1 MNPIPGQ
8 TKPLARREGLVV
20 HELPDEVL
28 VYDTETD
35 RAHCLNHTAAF
46 VWQRCDGRKS
56 PSDIA
61 RELTERKGAK
71 VDPRVVNLALDQLS
85 RKNLLIGHPSK
96 LSGLNRRE
104 IMRALAVSVV
114 ALPVVAS
121 IVAPQPAEA
130 ASCLPNGS
138 QCGTSAQ
145 CCSGLCSDGICAG
158 GL

>member
-1 MNPIPGQ
+1 VKSAQGQ
-8 TKPLARREGLVV
+8 TQPLARKEGLVV

-35 RAHCLNHTAAF
+35 RAHCLNQTAAF
-46 VWQRCDGRKS
+46 VWKRCDGRKS
-56 PSDIA
+56 ASEIA
-61 RELTERKGAK
+61 RELSVGNQAK
-71 VDPRVVNLALDQLS
+71 VDQRIVNLALDELS
-85 RKNLLIGHPSK
+85 RRNLLIGPVK

-104 IMRALAVSVV
+104 IIRALAVSAV

-145 CCSGLCSDGICAG
+145 CCSGLCSDGICSG
-158 GL
+158 GF